1 MVRKIIQLR
10 EGSLKRKFGR
20 PIIFKAGFCGLGAL
34 FAASLEAEAVESAIM
49 GKMEAYAMSNE

>member
-1 MVRKIIQLR
+1 LYIARLWGWII
-10 EGSLKRKFGR
+10 